1 MISRM
6 RRGREE
12 AKSTLCATGE
22 CRGIILPY
30 MASKGEPF
38 SRTIS
43 ACIENGRN
51 LLEDAKS
58 LFDWGDYSGRFST
71 AFALAVLAQEEF
83 AKAFLLK
90 LVADD
95 ALPWL
100 PAVRRSI
107 ARHECK
113 HLLGIVMEW
122 LPLFD
127 GDSFRER
134 EKRRNEWWAWL
145 KRFRERK
152 FRPDAD
158 DPEPQI
164 YNEVS
169 FPADVATALNI
180 YRHEEIERLGDGE
193 PWKDT
198 DWATGKARK
207 IADGLMDRKKQS
219 ALYVT
224 VTKTGEIGLH
234 PGLITREEASEA
246 IKRAEYYNEGQ
257 YNCSDEYNA

>member
-1 MISRM
+1 
-6 RRGREE
+6 
-12 AKSTLCATGE
+12 
-22 CRGIILPY
+22 

-38 SRTIS
+38 SRAIS

-58 LFDWGDYSGRFST
+58 LFDWGKYSGRFST
-71 AFALAVLAQEEF
+71 AFALALLAQEEF
-83 AKAFLLK
+83 AKAFLLQ
-90 LVADD
+90 LVAEG
-95 ALPWL
+95 AMPWL
-100 PAVRRSI
+100 PAVQRSI

-122 LPLFD
+122 LPLND
-127 GDSFRER
+127 ADSFRER
-134 EKRRNEWWAWL
+134 TKRHAEWWAWSRRL
-145 KRFRERK
+145 EERK

-158 DPEPQI
+158 DPEPQLH
-164 YNEVS
+164 NEVS

-180 YRHEEIERLGDGE
+180 YRHEDIERLGDGQ

-207 IADGLMDRKKQS
+207 IADGLLDRKKQS

-224 VTKTGEIGLH
+224 VTNTGEIGLH

-246 IKRAEYYNEGQ
+246 IKRAEYYEEQPDKG
-257 YNCSDEYNA
+257 SDEYVKLRDVLVLIFANLKDVSEDTRYVLKG